1 MIVQKVIV
9 DEIPES
15 CGDCFLMQ
23 YIKDQPICCALVRDD
38 YRAELAG
45 NPYDMDYRR
54 SDCPLVEKALK
65 ERKQNV

>member
-1 MIVQKVIV
+1 MIVQKIIV

-15 CGDCFLMQ
+15 CGDCSLMR
-23 YIKDQPICCALVRDD
+23 YINDNPVCCALARPD

-54 SDCPLVEKALK
+54 SDCPLKEEK
-65 ERKQNV
+65 

>member
-1 MIVQKVIV
+1 MIVLKVIV

-15 CGDCFLMQ
+15 CGECSLMQ
-23 YIKDQPICCALVRDD
+23 YINDNPVCCALARPN

-54 SDCPLVEKALK
+54 SDCPLKEEK
-65 ERKQNV
+65 

>member
-1 MIVQKVIV
+1 MIVFKVIV

-23 YIKDQPICCALVRDD
+23 YIKDTPICCALTRPD

-54 SDCPLVEKALK
+54 SDCPLK
-65 ERKQNV
+65 EGK